1 MGFFDAVGSIITT
14 SQTNKA
20 NAKEAAKSRDF
31 TREEM
36 QNRHQWEVSDL
47 RKAGLNPILSAGA
60 APSIGSS
67 AQAIMQS
74 PDLSGM
80 DEKDL
85 MSSAMEWKR
94 LNAELDNI
102 KSDTGQKDSSDKL
115 NTEAVKT
122 QKTQQMANSAQAAAS
137 AALADLYGEQK
148 RGQSLENDKQQV
160 LKAGYDVAAPL
171 VERVVGKLKNSASE
185 AYTSFGHFK
194 KPAPSYSKIDWSKV
208 KTMEGKK

>member
-1 MGFFDAVGSIITT
+1 MGLFSAIGSVITT
-14 SQTNKA
+14 AMTNKA
-20 NAKEAAKSRDF
+20 NAKEAKKSRDF

-36 QNRHQWEVSDL
+36 QNRHQWEVGDL

-67 AQAIMQS
+67 AQASMQA
-74 PDLSGM
+74 PDVSGL
-80 DEKDL
+80 DEKEL

-102 KSDTGQKDSSDKL
+102 KSDTGQKASSDKL
-115 NTEAVKT
+115 NTEALKT

-137 AALADLYGEQK
+137 AALAGLYGEQK

-160 LKAGYDVAAPL
+160 LKAGYDAAAPL
-171 VERVVGKLKNSASE
+171 VERVVGQLKNSASE
-185 AYTSFGHFK
+185 AYSSFGKFK
-194 KPAPSYSKIDWSKV
+194 KSSQSYSKIDWSKV
-208 KTMEGKK
+208 KTMKGK

>member
-1 MGFFDAVGSIITT
+1 MGLFSAIGSIVTT
-14 SQTNKA
+14 SMTNKA

-31 TREEM
+31 SREEM

-47 RKAGLNPILSAGA
+47 RKAGLNPVLSAGA

-67 AQAIMQS
+67 AQATMQS
-74 PDLSGM
+74 PDVSGL
-80 DEKDL
+80 DEKEL

-102 KSDTGQKDSSDKL
+102 KSDTGQKDSADKL
-115 NTEAVKT
+115 NTEALKT

-137 AALADLYGEQK
+137 AALAGLYGEQK

-160 LKAGYDVAAPL
+160 LKAGYDAAAPL

-185 AYTSFGHFK
+185 AYSSFGHFK
-194 KPAPSYSKIDWSKV
+194 KPAPSYTKIDWSKV
-208 KTMEGKK
+208 KTMKGK